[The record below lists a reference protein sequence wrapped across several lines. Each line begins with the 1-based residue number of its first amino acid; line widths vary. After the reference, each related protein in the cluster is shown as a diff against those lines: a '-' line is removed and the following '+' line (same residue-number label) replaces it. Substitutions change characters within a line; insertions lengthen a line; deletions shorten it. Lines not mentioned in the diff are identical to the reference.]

1 MKTIGKR
8 IKRRRIELKM
18 SIDSLARTIGKD
30 RSTVYRYESG
40 AIDKVSS
47 DVLAKLATA
56 LNTTPAYLIGLD
68 HSEELAVASYISA
81 DGIQLRHMETWCK
94 ELGDIEFSDKENQ
107 EIIEFAKYLVYRRNA
122 TKTRTEH
129 KESE

>member
-68 HSEELAVASYISA
+68 HSEESAVASYISA

-122 TKTRTEH
+122 TETRTEH